1 MMYYLYSICY
11 FFVVQTS
18 VTPSASEGESAASQ
32 VATTAVET
40 GTATPPPP
48 GIFESMA
55 LFLPAMLAVM
65 VVYFIMMSRP
75 QKKEAQS
82 RERLKDLKKNDR
94 VVTAG
99 GILGTV
105 VNVRP
110 DTEYTTIRIDDSANT
125 KMQVMT
131 QSIVRILSDESAE
144 SGASE
149 KSK

>member
-1 MMYYLYSICY
+1 MDHLYNFC
-11 FFVVQTS
+11 FFLLAQSQT
-18 VTPSASEGESAASQ
+18 VPIEGAAKDAADAAADAGQ
-32 VATTAVET
+32 
-40 GTATPPPP
+40 G
-48 GIFESMA
+48 GLFG
-55 LFLPAMLAVM
+55 LGYFLPAMLAVM